1 MQDLNDMLYFAEVVE
16 RGGFAAAGRALG
28 IPKSRL
34 SRRVSDLETQL
45 GVRLLQRTTRKLS
58 LTEVGEAYLRHCQA
72 MRESAQAAADTVAQV
87 QTTPRGTIRVSC
99 PVTLAQTVL
108 AELMPQFLAN
118 YPEVRIDMLVSNRA
132 VNLVEEGIDVALRVR
147 PSVDDSGSMV
157 VKRLDHTTQILV
169 ASPELLIRQG
179 TPKTLDD
186 LAKLDSIA
194 MSAPEGRSIWNL
206 IGPGGVHQM
215 VQHTPRYVADDLLT
229 LKYAAVAGTGV
240 CWMPDYMCQEE
251 MRERKLVRVLP
262 DWAPAPAIVH
272 AVFPSRRGLS
282 PAVRRFLDYL
292 GEAMPGRSSLST
304 RQVLQ
309 GVDGADI

>member
-34 SRRVSDLETQL
+34 SRRVSDLEAQL

-87 QTTPRGTIRVSC
+87 QTVPRGTIRVSC
-99 PVTLAQTVL
+99 PVTLAQTMV
-108 AELMPQFLAN
+108 AELIPRFLAQ
-118 YPEVRIDMLVSNRA
+118 YPEVRIDMLVSTRA

-179 TPKTLDD
+179 TPQTLDD

-194 MSAPEGRSIWNL
+194 MSAPDGRSTWNL
-206 IGPGGVHQM
+206 IGPGGVHQQ

-262 DWAPAPAIVH
+262 DWAPAPSIVH

-282 PAVRRFLDYL
+282 PAVRSFLDYL
-292 GEAMPGRSSLST
+292 GDAMPGRSSLAA
-304 RQVLQ
+304 QQALQ
-309 GVDGADI
+309 QRGGANI

>member
-16 RGGFAAAGRALG
+16 QGGFAAAGRSLG

-34 SRRVSDLETQL
+34 SRRIAELEAQL
-45 GVRLLQRTTRKLS
+45 GARLLQRTTRRIAV
-58 LTEVGEAYLRHCQA
+58 TDVGEAFFRHCAA
-72 MRESAQAAADTVAQV
+72 MRDAARAAQDTVAALQV
-87 QTTPRGTIRVSC
+87 APRGLVRLSC
-99 PVTLAQTVL
+99 PVTLAQSVL
-108 AELMPQFLAN
+108 GDALPAFLQR

-194 MSAPEGRSIWNL
+194 MSAPDGRSTWNL
-206 IGPGGVHQM
+206 IGPGGVHQQ

-272 AVFPSRRGLS
+272 AAFPSRRGLS

-292 GEAMPGRSSLST
+292 GEAMHGRSSLST
-304 RQVLQ
+304 RQALQ
-309 GVDGADI
+309 RLDGANI

>member
-34 SRRVSDLETQL
+34 SRRVSDLEAQL

-99 PVTLAQTVL
+99 PVTLAQTVV
-108 AELMPQFLAN
+108 AELMPRFLASC
-118 YPEVRIDMLVSNRA
+118 PEVRIDMLVSNRA

-179 TPKTLDD
+179 TPQTLDD

-194 MSAPEGRSIWNL
+194 MSAPDGRSTWNL
-206 IGPGGVHQM
+206 IGPGGVHQQ

-272 AVFPSRRGLS
+272 AAFPSRRGLS

-292 GEAMPGRSSLST
+292 GEAMHGRSSLST
-304 RQVLQ
+304 RQALQ
-309 GVDGADI
+309 RLDGANI

>member
-1 MQDLNDMLYFAEVVE
+1 MDEDDIDPSDDPIYRAGVLMGRNQTLTDVMERLFSSDAMSAEKTV
-16 RGGFAAAGRALG
+16 RALHAW
-28 IPKSRL
+28 
-34 SRRVSDLETQL
+34 TQ
-45 GVRLLQRTTRKLS
+45 
-58 LTEVGEAYLRHCQA
+58 
-72 MRESAQAAADTVAQV
+72 
-87 QTTPRGTIRVSC
+87 QT
-99 PVTLAQTVL
+99 
-108 AELMPQFLAN
+108 MD
-118 YPEVRIDMLVSNRA
+118 EVRVEMQVSNRA

-179 TPKTLDD
+179 TPQTLDD

-194 MSAPEGRSIWNL
+194 MSAPDGRSTWNL
-206 IGPGGVHQM
+206 IGPGGVHQQ

-304 RQVLQ
+304 RQALQ
-309 GVDGADI
+309 GLDGANI